1 MCDVIKVAS
10 EKVSTWRKAQVP
22 AYDEVDRRR
31 KSRQCQTTNRAQREL
46 LMEVTNHGSGN
57 SGQTHRCEHHLVTQQ
72 GAVVIDTEVRH
83 KHLPK
88 NDR

>member
-1 MCDVIKVAS
+1 MRHVIKIAG
-10 EKVSTWRKAQVP
+10 EKVSTRRQAQVP
-22 AYDEVDRRR
+22 PYDEVDRRR
-31 KSRQCQTTNRAQREL
+31 KSRQCHTTNRAQREL

-72 GAVVIDTEVRH
+72 GAVAIDTEVRH